1 VNPAALVATSRR
13 VLLQLRGDRRTI
25 ALVVL
30 VPCVLLLLMKGVFQ
44 GNDATFQRVG
54 VPLVGIFPLVSLF
67 LVTSIAML
75 RERTSGTLERLM
87 TMPLAKAD
95 IVFGYGIAFAL
106 VAVVQAA
113 AITTVGVGLLGLD
126 IRGSLALVFLLAVL
140 NAVLGNALGLF
151 ASAFANTEFQ
161 AVQFMPAFLLPQ
173 LLLCGVFGPREQMA
187 EVLQWAATVLPMT
200 YAFDGL
206 TTVAAGDGLPL
217 TDVAVIVGAAL
228 VALAAGAS
236 TLRRRTA

>member
-1 VNPAALVATSRR
+1 VSWTALAATSRR
-13 VLLQLRGDRRTI
+13 VLLQLRGDRRTV

-44 GNDATFQRVG
+44 DDDATFQRVG
-54 VPLVGIFPLVSLF
+54 VPLIGIFPLVSLF

-95 IVFGYGIAFAL
+95 IVFGYGAAFAL

-113 AITTVGVGLLGLD
+113 AITAVGVGLLGLD

-140 NAVLGNALGLF
+140 NAILGNALGLF

-173 LLLCGVFGPREQMA
+173 LLLCGVFGPREEMA
-187 EVLQWAATVLPMT
+187 QVLQWAAAVLPMT

-206 TTVAAGDGLPL
+206 TSVAAGDALPL